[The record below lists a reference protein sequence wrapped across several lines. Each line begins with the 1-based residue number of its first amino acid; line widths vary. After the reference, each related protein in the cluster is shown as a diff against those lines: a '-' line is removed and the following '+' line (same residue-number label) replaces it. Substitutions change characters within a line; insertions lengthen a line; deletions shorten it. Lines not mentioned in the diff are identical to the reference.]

1 MLAGPA
7 FSGAERYRS
16 GRNEL
21 DSKSSCPRDGARGFE
36 SHPLRHQCCQAS
48 PARSNPL
55 RGLTFFCLTFRSSRA
70 SSRWFGSALAAF
82 LAARGS
88 GRCRAAS
95 GREKSSAP
103 ERNGRVLEA
112 FLLPLVIVP
121 FDMAAAQAY
130 GAIRASLERRGQPI
144 GGMDMLIAAS
154 ALARKCTLVTH
165 NLREFA
171 RVEGLVCET
180 WVQA

>member
-1 MLAGPA
+1 MIVMLDTNICIYLIKNNPPGVRQRFEAYRAGEIGV
-7 FSGAERYRS
+7 SSLTVAE
-16 GRNEL
+16 
-21 DSKSSCPRDGARGFE
+21 
-36 SHPLRHQCCQAS
+36 
-48 PARSNPL
+48 
-55 RGLTFFCLTFRSSRA
+55 
-70 SSRWFGSALAAF
+70 LAYGV
-82 LAARGS
+82 R
-88 GRCRAAS
+88 
-95 GREKSSAP
+95 KSSAP

-130 GAIRASLERRGQPI
+130 GTIRASLEWRGQPI